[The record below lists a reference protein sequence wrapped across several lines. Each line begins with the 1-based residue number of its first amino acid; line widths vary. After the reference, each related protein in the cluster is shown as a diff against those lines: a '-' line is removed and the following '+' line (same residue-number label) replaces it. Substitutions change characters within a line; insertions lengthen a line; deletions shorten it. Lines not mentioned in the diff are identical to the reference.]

1 MWLFT
6 FSQQRWG
13 IFILGFYFT
22 CEMGKTLVCVK
33 MLFPFHL
40 FRERKKYIINDCLDL
55 LFLQLSTLSPFFLSF
70 LPSIRPSMHP
80 SIHPSICPSI
90 HVPTHLLIHSFI
102 NKPLFNSNWGHWETG
117 QLEVLFSLGEYSN
130 MPKVRRTPNEM
141 TSEGEL
147 PNWSYSL
154 QRVTRLAQI
163 GMTIH

>member
-1 MWLFT
+1 MRDFHTGFLFHLRNGKDTGLCKNVIPLSSFQRKKKIYYKWLSWLTLPSIIHT
-6 FSQQRWG
+6 FS
-13 IFILGFYFT
+13 
-22 CEMGKTLVCVK
+22 
-33 MLFPFHL
+33 
-40 FRERKKYIINDCLDL
+40 
-55 LFLQLSTLSPFFLSF
+55 FLSF